1 LKKEKGFIV
10 NQKTLSGTVES
21 VLTDGVILCD
31 KGDRWFLTFEDLEGC
46 YILPP
51 RKGGK
56 EARDIVAMLASLHRK
71 TLKGMMKCWIIG
83 VLEQYHKDAIK
94 DFWARRKR
102 KDEFILRSSGY
113 IEYKKAKSM
122 LK

>member
-1 LKKEKGFIV
+1 MAATTAGDLRMKY
-10 NQKTLSGTVES
+10 QK
-21 VLTDGVILCD
+21 
-31 KGDRWFLTFEDLEGC
+31 
-46 YILPP
+46 
-51 RKGGK
+51 KGGK

-71 TLKGMMKCWIIG
+71 TLKGMMKGWTIG
-83 VLEQYHKDAIK
+83 ILEQYHKDAIN

-113 IEYKKAKSM
+113 IEYQKAKSM